1 LLRVNDS
8 KRLAT
13 KRLTTLG
20 MIIIALLIQWP
31 TLISVLMA
39 PVLFWCYIRLTR
51 REEQEVEAQFGGHTS
66 LFLP

>member
-1 LLRVNDS
+1 
-8 KRLAT
+8 
-13 KRLTTLG
+13 